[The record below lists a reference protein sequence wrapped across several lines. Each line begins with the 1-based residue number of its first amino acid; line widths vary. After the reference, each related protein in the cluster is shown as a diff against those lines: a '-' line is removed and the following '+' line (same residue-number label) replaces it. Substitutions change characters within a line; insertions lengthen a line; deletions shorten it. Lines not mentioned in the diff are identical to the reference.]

1 MKRLGIHDKAI
12 KAVEGCVNS
21 VEGQWALHD
30 LGVETTI
37 LQPAPTFIP
46 QINFNGVNK
55 MLNIKDISLDIYFSH
70 LNVIHF
76 QVNRQEWQDGAVDDF
91 EDLLCKRWLISV
103 PECKTR
109 NRAKL

>member
-1 MKRLGIHDKAI
+1 MKRLGIPDQAI
-12 KAVEGCVNS
+12 KAVEGCANS

-55 MLNIKDISLDIYFSH
+55 ILNIKDIRKCLTS
-70 LNVIHF
+70 
-76 QVNRQEWQDGAVDDF
+76 
-91 EDLLCKRWLISV
+91 KRY
-103 PECKTR
+103 P
-109 NRAKL
+109 

>member
-1 MKRLGIHDKAI
+1 MKRLGIQHKAI
-12 KAVEGCVNS
+12 KAVEGCANS

-55 MLNIKDISLDIYFSH
+55 ILNIKDIRKCLTS
-70 LNVIHF
+70 
-76 QVNRQEWQDGAVDDF
+76 
-91 EDLLCKRWLISV
+91 KRY
-103 PECKTR
+103 P
-109 NRAKL
+109 

>member
-1 MKRLGIHDKAI
+1 MKRLDIQDMAI
-12 KAVEGCVNS
+12 KAVDRCANS

-55 MLNIKDISLDIYFSH
+55 ILNIKDIRKCLTS
-70 LNVIHF
+70 
-76 QVNRQEWQDGAVDDF
+76 
-91 EDLLCKRWLISV
+91 KRY
-103 PECKTR
+103 P
-109 NRAKL
+109 